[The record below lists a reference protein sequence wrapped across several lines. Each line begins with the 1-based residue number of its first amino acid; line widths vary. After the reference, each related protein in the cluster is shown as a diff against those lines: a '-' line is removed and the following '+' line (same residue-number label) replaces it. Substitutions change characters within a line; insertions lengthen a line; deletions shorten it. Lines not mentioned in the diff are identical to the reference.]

1 MAGTPKRR
9 AELALLKEKLEELC
23 ELLAAGRT
31 DKQALKELGLNGTG
45 ALYRLQEED
54 SAAMERLARA
64 RRVGAT
70 AMASETIDIADEL
83 ELNALADPVRV
94 ANARISS
101 RQWLAARRNR
111 EELGD
116 SPKVAVQLNIAD
128 MHLTALKV
136 PAQAQVIDVEVLP
149 APQEQPAEPGSLDE
163 LL

>member
-9 AELALLKEKLEELC
+9 ADLALLREKLDELC
-23 ELLAAGRT
+23 DLIAAGKT
-31 DKQALKELGLNGTG
+31 DKQALKEIGLNGTG

-54 SAAMERLARA
+54 ADAAARLARA

-83 ELNALADPVRV
+83 QAELTADPVRV
-94 ANARISS
+94 AQARISS

-128 MHLTALKV
+128 MHLTALKA
-136 PAQAQVIDVEVLP
+136 PSQARVIDVEVLP
-149 APQEQPAEPGSLDE
+149 APQEQPVEPESLDD

>member
-9 AELALLKEKLEELC
+9 AELALLREKLEELC
-23 ELLAAGRT
+23 DLIAAGKT

-54 SAAMERLARA
+54 SEAAARLARA
-64 RRVGAT
+64 RRIGAT

-83 ELNALADPVRV
+83 EQHPLADPVRV

-128 MHLTALKV
+128 MHLTAIKT
-136 PAQAQVIDVEVLP
+136 PALPQPIDVEVLP
-149 APQEQPAEPGSLDE
+149 VPQDQPAEPGSIDD

>member
-9 AELALLKEKLEELC
+9 AELALLREKLEELC
-23 ELLAAGRT
+23 DLIAAGRT

-54 SAAMERLARA
+54 SEAAARLARA

-83 ELNALADPVRV
+83 QAELTADPVRV
-94 ANARISS
+94 AQARISS

-128 MHLTALKV
+128 MHLTAIKT
-136 PAQAQVIDVEVLP
+136 PALPQPIDVEVLP
-149 APQEQPAEPGSLDE
+149 VPQDQPAEPGSIDD